1 MNKKLLVLGAA
12 ASAAAAYLL
21 YNNTKVSIPKG
32 AKAVSPFDLEKYLG
46 SWYEIARLDYRFE
59 HHLSNVSVTYSL
71 KENGEIKVANKG
83 YDTKKYRWKE
93 SEGKAAFVNGPGE
106 GRLKVSSSG
115 PFYAGYNVID
125 IDEKYQYALVAGN
138 NLNYI
143 WILSRTKTIP
153 EDIKNRFLAMAAA
166 LGYDTG
172 ALIWTKHDSYVGLS

>member
-32 AKAVSPFDLEKYLG
+32 AKAVSPFDVQKFMG
-46 SWYEIARLDYRFE
+46 TWYEIARLDYRFE
-59 HHLSNVSVTYSL
+59 HHLSNVSATYSL
-71 KENGEIKVANKG
+71 NEEGKIKVDNKG
-83 YDTKKYRWKE
+83 YDTRKYRWKE
-93 SEGKAAFVNGPGE
+93 SVGKAAPVNGKEE
-106 GRLKVSSSG
+106 GRLKVSFAG

-138 NLNYI
+138 NLNYL
-143 WILSRTKTIP
+143 WILARTRTIP
-153 EDIKNRFLAMAAA
+153 EDIKHRFLALAAG

-172 ALIWTKHDSYVGLS
+172 ALVWTKHDSHIA

>member
-46 SWYEIARLDYRFE
+46 TWYEIARLDYRLE
-59 HHLSNVSVTYSL
+59 YHLSNVSATYSL
-71 KENGEIKVANKG
+71 KENGEIKVDNKG

-93 SEGKAAFVNGPGE
+93 SEGKAAFVNGSGE
-106 GRLKVSSSG
+106 ARLKVSSSG

-143 WILSRTKTIP
+143 WILSRNKTIP
-153 EDIKNRFLAMAAA
+153 EDIKIRFLATAAA